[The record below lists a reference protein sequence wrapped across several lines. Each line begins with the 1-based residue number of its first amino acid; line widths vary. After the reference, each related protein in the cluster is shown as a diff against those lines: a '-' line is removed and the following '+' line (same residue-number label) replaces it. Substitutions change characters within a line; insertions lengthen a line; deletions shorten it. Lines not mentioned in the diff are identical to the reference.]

1 VKKLIIFLSL
11 LFMGAVIVGN
21 SLAAEN
27 NQIEELNQDN
37 PKINLALEQVEG
49 LENDMAKLQQELEQ
63 SEKEA
68 EKLKETVAN
77 KVDSHETEKIITKL
91 EDEIIEKI
99 GEKEVEEKIEY
110 NTNEILSAVEEVV
123 KELGAEIK
131 EEEIIKQKI
140 NEKDI
145 KKAHQN
151 ALLEY
156 QNDHL
161 TQAINLME
169 DAGVEKILNEKPT
182 DLSSG
187 NYINILN
194 DYGYFLSKVGEYKK
208 ALPILERVI
217 KLDENRAVAYLNLGD
232 LYQKLADENV
242 GKLYQQYANLLGEN
256 ANLPDRVVEEIRK
269 LNDMEKRSEILSR
282 EAKTV
287 STGVGY
293 REVSIAKGQAGEVIG
308 SSSMRYSPLVFTS
321 GMIRS
326 AANGGSGD
334 FVQGEIDGDNYN
346 NFLLTGYD
354 DKEQIVLEK
363 SFDKIELIEG
373 VVRLP
378 KADIVDKINS
388 YDIRVNN

>member
-1 VKKLIIFLSL
+1 
-11 LFMGAVIVGN
+11 MGAVIVGN

-27 NQIEELNQDN
+27 NQIEEFDDDEQEVD
-37 PKINLALEQVEG
+37 LALEEVEG

-68 EKLKETVAN
+68 ENLKETVAN
-77 KVDSHETEKIITKL
+77 KVDNRETEKIITKL

-156 QNDHL
+156 QNENL

-169 DAGVEKILNEKPT
+169 DTGVEKILNEKPT

-194 DYGYFLSKVGEYKK
+194 DYGYFLSEVGDYKK

-217 KLDENRAVAYLNLGD
+217 RLDENRAVAY
-232 LYQKLADENV
+232 
-242 GKLYQQYANLLGEN
+242 
-256 ANLPDRVVEEIRK
+256 
-269 LNDMEKRSEILSR
+269 
-282 EAKTV
+282 
-287 STGVGY
+287 
-293 REVSIAKGQAGEVIG
+293 
-308 SSSMRYSPLVFTS
+308 
-321 GMIRS
+321 
-326 AANGGSGD
+326 
-334 FVQGEIDGDNYN
+334 
-346 NFLLTGYD
+346 
-354 DKEQIVLEK
+354 
-363 SFDKIELIEG
+363 
-373 VVRLP
+373 
-378 KADIVDKINS
+378 
-388 YDIRVNN
+388 